1 MKIRQITRVSLYAAF
16 IAVSVYLIPP
26 IQIPSVQVPFT
37 LQTMLIML
45 AGYLFVPKE
54 AFLTVFIYVFIGAI
68 GLPVFSGARGGLSVL
83 LGPTGGF
90 LFLFPL
96 VSFFI
101 SFFKSKTK
109 RKIYDLSIG
118 GLVGILGLYLLAAI
132 WLSVS
137 LSLGYI
143 SALLSLLPFIPFDIL
158 KLLLAYLIYLKFP
171 KDILSDQS

>member
-1 MKIRQITRVSLYAAF
+1 MKIKQITRVSLYAAF

-26 IQIPSVQVPFT
+26 LQIPSIQVPFT

-68 GLPVFSGARGGLSVL
+68 GLPVYSGGRGGFSVL
-83 LGPTGGF
+83 FGPTGGF
-90 LFLFPL
+90 LLLFPF

-109 RKIYDLSIG
+109 RKLFDLGIG
-118 GLVGILGLYLLAAI
+118 FAFGIVSLFLLGAI

-137 LSLGYI
+137 LSIGYI
-143 SALLSLLPFIPFDIL
+143 SALLSLLPFVPFDIL

-171 KDILSDQS
+171 KDLI